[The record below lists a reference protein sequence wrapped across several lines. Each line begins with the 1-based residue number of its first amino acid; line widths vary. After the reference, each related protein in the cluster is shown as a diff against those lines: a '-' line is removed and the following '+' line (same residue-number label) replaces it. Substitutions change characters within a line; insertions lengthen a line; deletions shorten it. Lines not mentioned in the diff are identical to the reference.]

1 MIEIS
6 TWSATGSATARDG
19 SGELSL
25 DELST
30 QTCPAVV
37 VLITCFWLMTPH
49 QATIWWQTMQKKA
62 IHSKSISYMCK
73 SCIESYLEYRVLKLM
88 DWRPISIY
96 SNRPHFQEWAVHT
109 LAFLT
114 IPHCLPHSFLHDG
127 GLVDSQP
134 WRRGRLPC
142 GVACLR
148 RQVGGSLPSLPE
160 PPTASTEWLP
170 RGIRRFWR
178 HQSLDASPPKTRRHE
193 GDPASLG
200 EGEAEDC
207 DARWMEEAASNKQH
221 RCWRS
226 DLGRKTIADMET
238 WVSSWDSAKCH
249 SCFCW
254 ASSSGLFSTKATS
267 CTLNHSGFLFAWG
280 FKTSLHVG
288 GLLFRHP
295 CRFSC
300 SFSSCGMCKSQLPT
314 QCGHPYERGQDS
326 ELRIMALRS
335 IVRGNEI
342 CISYINE
349 DLLLKPSNLRRRI
362 LQKSWG
368 FHCNCPR
375 CSEDDSSQHTS
386 TSENDEDR
394 ASWRMQ
400 LREEQEASE
409 DARMRRFALG
419 LGTPKQWKQRAE
431 RLRKRQWLQEL
442 VNFYHELL
450 ESQKLP
456 TSCKSIKSKQERVSS
471 AQQSQLLYAARD
483 ASEAHL
489 WRGEVEEALEAAKLW
504 RAFVVDL
511 LGTTMSLESQF
522 QMGFKRSLIQD
533 DFDII

>member
-1 MIEIS
+1 MTVGLWTPS
-6 TWSATGSATARDG
+6 HGDADACPVAWRAFVGRSVAAFRRSR
-19 SGELSL
+19 SL
-25 DELST
+25 RRLPRSDCLVAF
-30 QTCPAVV
+30 AVV
-37 VLITCFWLMTPH
+37 GVTRASMLRLQKRADTKATLRASAKAKLKIVTQGEWRKL
-49 QATIWWQTMQKKA
+49 QATSNIDAGEVILEERPLLTWKRGSVLETAQNA
-62 IHSKSISYMCK
+62 IAAFA
-73 SCIESYLEYRVLKLM
+73 ELPQVV
-88 DWRPISIY
+88 
-96 SNRPHFQEWAVHT
+96 QEQ
-109 LAFLT
+109 
-114 IPHCLPHSFLHDG
+114 I
-127 GLVDSQP
+127 
-134 WRRGRLPC
+134 RGYY
-142 GVACLR
+142 
-148 RQVGGSLPSLPE
+148 
-160 PPTASTEWLP
+160 
-170 RGIRRFWR
+170 
-178 HQSLDASPPKTRRHE
+178 SPPKLP
-193 GDPASLG
+193 PALSIIQDSFSR
-200 EGEAEDC
+200 EDLKLLSMLEVC
-207 DARWMEEAASNKQH
+207 CSGTLAGSAALFHHVACAN
-221 RCWRS
+221 
-226 DLGRKTIADMET
+226 
-238 WVSSWDSAKCH
+238 H
-249 SCFCW
+249 SCRPN
-254 ASSSGLFSTKATS
+254 AVIRTK
-267 CTLNHSGFLFAWG
+267 
-280 FKTSLHVG
+280 
-288 GLLFRHP
+288 
-295 CRFSC
+295 
-300 SFSSCGMCKSQLPT
+300 
-314 QCGHPYERGQDS
+314 EDS

-342 CISYINE
+342 CFSYINE
-349 DLLLKPSNLRRRI
+349 DLLLKPSNFRRRI

-533 DFDII
+533 EFDII